1 MLVSSGCLSETQG
14 ISSQADGPFAEW
26 MCSVLTLVLHQ
37 AVMHSQQNR
46 CPQGV
51 AVLCLRSSRHSVQR
65 DWRPRAGSL
74 LVLLINTGTVGLIA
88 LTLVVRN
95 T

>member
-1 MLVSSGCLSETQG
+1 
-14 ISSQADGPFAEW
+14 
-26 MCSVLTLVLHQ
+26 MCCVLTLVLHQ

-65 DWRPRAGSL
+65 DWHPAATSL

-88 LTLVVRN
+88 LTLLRN
-95 T
+95 NTILKSKPRAQVLTLLMKVSNTKA